1 MAQQQINVGAA
12 ANDGTGDPMR
22 DTFIKCNDNFDE
34 LYAADATGRDIIV
47 PFYDAVGTT
56 LNLTSAGNGDPVPDA
71 TEPAVGIVHFV
82 PTNWRLSFMLLSAT
96 AVSPDV
102 CGLSLD
108 WSPDGSAWT
117 SIATV
122 LSTLNGDISTVR
134 STTAAVAIPG
144 SPAQTYWRLRQV
156 NTTGVDQT
164 AGVRLVNLE
173 LWN

>member
-1 MAQQQINVGAA
+1 MAQQQIDVGTV
-12 ANDGTGDPMR
+12 ANDGTGDPLR
-22 DTFIKCNDNFDE
+22 DAFIKCNDNFDE
-34 LYAADATGRDIIV
+34 LYAAGAIGRDAIV

-71 TEPAVGIVHFV
+71 TEPAIAIVHFV

-102 CGLSLD
+102 CGVSLD
-108 WSPDGSAWT
+108 WSPDGTTWT

-122 LSTLNGDISTVR
+122 VSTLNGDVSTFR
-134 STTAAVAIPG
+134 TATAAVVIPG

-156 NTTGVDQT
+156 NTTGFDQT
-164 AGVRLVNLE
+164 SGVRLLNLE